1 MELLTVVDDF
11 FVTASLALLLTF
23 IVLKLLEAINHTH
36 AAPKRHV
43 DLQPLPPVSLAE
55 RFMVQ
60 RAPSNSKLRFI
71 SPVHAVT
78 EYSVETATV
87 EPLPHRKLFTVHPA
101 QTKSVEIEC
110 EEATVEPVPPVQ
122 AAESKDTI
130 GCISPVQAAASSDI
144 ERQIEES
151 MVEPVFPSE
160 STVLSPVQAA
170 TCVGSERK
178 VEEVVM
184 EFGSNVVLESP
195 LKSRS
200 DIAVKEEIAEA
211 NEGETREFDE
221 KRDVESVE
229 DSCTEIEVSTVEN
242 GVKENYYDDEDDDWE
257 GIERSELEKEFMAA
271 TEFVTHECDRLESV
285 GSNVKMELYGLHKVA
300 TEGPCREPQPMPLKL
315 SARAK
320 WNAWQKLGNMN
331 PEVAMEQYI
340 SLLSNKFPE
349 WMKDTLTGMS
359 EHEPTKPE
367 VSESAASDLSTTLS
381 HRQLIL
387 TNRELEQESDSER
400 SPLAESDL
408 NNNVDK

>member
-23 IVLKLLEAINHTH
+23 IVLKLLEAMNHTH
-36 AAPKRHV
+36 ATPKRHV
-43 DLQPLPPVSLAE
+43 APQPLPPLSLAE

-60 RAPSNSKLRFI
+60 RSPSNSKLRFI
-71 SPVHAVT
+71 TPVHAVT
-78 EYSVETATV
+78 EYSIEKATV
-87 EPLPHRKLFTVHPA
+87 EPLPHGKLFTVHPA

-110 EEATVEPVPPVQ
+110 EEATVEPVQP
-122 AAESKDTI
+122 AESKDTI
-130 GCISPVQAAASSDI
+130 CCISPVQAAASSDI
-144 ERQIEES
+144 ERQTEEA
-151 MVEPVFPSE
+151 MVERVPSRE
-160 STVLSPVQAA
+160 RTVLSPVQAA
-170 TCVGSERK
+170 TCVGSEHK
-178 VEEVVM
+178 VEEVMM

-195 LKSRS
+195 LKAPT

-211 NEGETREFDE
+211 NEGTPQEFDE

-229 DSCTEIEVSTVEN
+229 DPCTEIEVSTVEN
-242 GVKENYYDDEDDDWE
+242 GVKENYYDDDDDDWE

-271 TEFVTHECDRLESV
+271 TEFVTNECDGLESV
-285 GSNVKMELYGLHKVA
+285 GSNMKMELYGLHKVA

-340 SLLSNKFPE
+340 NLLSNKFPE
-349 WMKDTLTGMS
+349 WMKDTLTGMG

-387 TNRELEQESDSER
+387 TNRELEQESDSDER